1 MAATFGRELVG
12 MAVLDARGDRLG
24 DVAEL
29 VIELLSGDVL
39 TLLVDLESDLDPDKL
54 PWPFEGGLLL
64 LPVDEVERVAA
75 QVILKR

>member
-1 MAATFGRELVG
+1 MTATLGRELGG

-24 DVAEL
+24 YVADL

-39 TLLVDLESDLDPDKL
+39 TLLVALEGDLDPDKL
-54 PWPFEGGLLL
+54 PWSFEGGLLL

>member
-1 MAATFGRELVG
+1 MTATFGRELVG
-12 MAVLDARGDRLG
+12 MAVHDARGDRLG
-24 DVAEL
+24 DVADL

-39 TLLVDLESDLDPDKL
+39 TLLVDLEGDLDPDKL

-64 LPVDEVERVAA
+64 PVDEVDRVAA